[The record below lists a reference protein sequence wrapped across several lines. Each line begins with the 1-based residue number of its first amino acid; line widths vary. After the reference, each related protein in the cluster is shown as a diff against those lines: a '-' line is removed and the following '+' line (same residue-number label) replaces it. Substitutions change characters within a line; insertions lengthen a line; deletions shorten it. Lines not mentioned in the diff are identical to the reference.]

1 MPLILNVYR
10 GPLWSVGVRRGPWGY
25 VGVPWGFHRGSTGS
39 LCVCQGPQGSF
50 IVQCLGQKNVC
61 RGSVGVHRDP
71 LGYVGV
77 RVGMWGLPGGLWGF
91 HGWSVGSP
99 CGGGGSLGGTS
110 GVIHCA
116 MPRLERLFILAK

>member
-50 IVQCLGQKNVC
+50 IVQCLGQKNV
-61 RGSVGVHRDP
+61 RRESVEVGRDPLGSVGV
-71 LGYVGV
+71 GVGIRGV
-77 RVGMWGLPGGLWGF
+77 PGGLWGSIK
-91 HGWSVGSP
+91 GPLGVR
-99 CGGGGSLGGTS
+99 GGVHRGSLRG
-110 GVIHCA
+110 HLLRNA
-116 MPRLERLFILAK
+116 